1 MIMRD
6 AKNDQEAWEYI
17 KWWVDA
23 PAQER
28 FGKEQV
34 AILGSAG
41 KYFTANK
48 KALLGQPWSA
58 QEKINLQEQFDN
70 LMGTPM
76 TPGNYIVGRYTN
88 FAFLDVV
95 DDGDAASDAGL
106 YYIDE
111 INKEIERKR
120 KEYDFP
126 IEDELIEMG
135 IIDEDGNV
143 LITDKDE
150 AAMAETKTPD
160 SK

>member
-1 MIMRD
+1 MRD

-58 QEKINLQEQFDN
+58 QEKVNLQEQFDN

-76 TPGNYIVGRYTN
+76 TPGNYIVARYTN
-88 FAFLDVV
+88 FAFLDAY
-95 DDGDAASDAGL
+95 DNGDVPSDAML

-111 INKEIERKR
+111 INKEITRKR
-120 KEYDFP
+120 AEYDFYTT
-126 IEDELIEMG
+126 DELIEMG
-135 IIDEDGNV
+135 IIGEDGYV
-143 LITDKDE
+143 VK
-150 AAMAETKTPD
+150 K
-160 SK
+160 